1 MIDFISYIPFIDLLN
16 DIAIWIPLGFAI
28 GYIIS
33 YIAD

>member
-1 MIDFISYIPFIDLLN
+1 MIDWISYIPFIDLFT

-28 GYIIS
+28 GYIVS